1 MYTKPKHTKTSII
14 VTRKPVQGEPISRK
28 VQRITQNKEPIK
40 DGADI
45 IYNEREDGVE
55 PQHDIRTDRFEIAT
69 EAMDKKHNY
78 NFGKR
83 EERLKAKQAKKDE
96 KDNKS
101 EPGETGKTGGENNGA
116 TAGGTENPTA

>member
-1 MYTKPKHTKTSII
+1 MYTRSKHPKTTITIS
-14 VTRKPVQGEPISRK
+14 RKPQQGEPISRK

-69 EAMDKKHNY
+69 EAMDKKHNW

-83 EERLKAKQAKKDE
+83 EERLKAKKAAKEDK
-96 KDNKS
+96 
-101 EPGETGKTGGENNGA
+101 EPGAETKPGGENNGA
-116 TAGGTENPTA
+116 TAGGSDNPTA

>member
-83 EERLKAKQAKKDE
+83 EERLKAKQAKKEE
-96 KDNKS
+96 K
-101 EPGETGKTGGENNGA
+101 EPGADTKPGGENNGA
-116 TAGGTENPTA
+116 TAGGNENPTA